1 VIICGSEFMET
12 LHSKKI
18 SKESTSAST
27 QKYLDVA
34 EIKEDTVILK
44 SGALRSILAVSAIN
58 FELKSTEE
66 QEAIVSQYQNFLNSV
81 DFPLQIL
88 ISSRKLNMDNYLEFL
103 TQHEKQQSNELM
115 RLQISEYK
123 NFIGQLV
130 SASNIME
137 KNFYIIVPFSPIEN
151 QESTFFSNIGSFLN
165 PRKNVLEKRENFETY
180 KNQLFQ
186 RVDHIIA
193 SLSGIGLQIIPLKTQ
208 EIIEL
213 LFTSYNPSVYNAVE
227 LIDSTKLELK

>member
-1 VIICGSEFMET
+1 MET

-18 SKESTSAST
+18 SKDAASTST

-34 EIKEDTVILK
+34 EVREDTIVLK
-44 SGALRSILAVSAIN
+44 NGSLRSVLAVSAIN

-66 QEAIVSQYQNFLNSV
+66 QEAIISQYQNFLNSV

-103 TQHEKQQSNELM
+103 TQHEKQQSNELL

-151 QESTFFSNIGSFLN
+151 QDKTFFSNITSLIN
-165 PRKNVLEKRENFETY
+165 PQKNVMEKRENFETY

-186 RVDHIIA
+186 RVDHVIA
-193 SLSGIGLQIIPLKTQ
+193 ALSGIGVRIVPLKTQ

-213 LFTSYNPSVYNAVE
+213 LFSSYNPSVYNAPE
-227 LIDSTKLELK
+227 LADSSKIELK

>member
-1 VIICGSEFMET
+1 MEI

-18 SKESTSAST
+18 APRTSTAAT

-34 EIKEDTVILK
+34 EVKEDVVVLK
-44 SGALRSILAVSAIN
+44 SGALRAVLAVSAIN

-88 ISSRKLNMDNYLEFL
+88 ISSRKINIENYLEL
-103 TQHEKQQSNELM
+103 LSQHEKQQSNELL
-115 RLQISEYK
+115 RFQIAEYK
-123 NFIGQLV
+123 NFISQLT
-130 SASNIME
+130 SSSNIMD

-151 QESTFFSNIGSFLN
+151 EEKGFLSNLGSLIN
-165 PRKNVLEKRENFETY
+165 PQRNILEKRENFETY

-186 RVDHIIA
+186 RVDHITA
-193 SLSGIGLQIIPLKTQ
+193 ALSGIGVRIIPLKTQ

-213 LFTSYNPSVYNAVE
+213 LFNSYNPSTYNSVGLA
-227 LIDSTKLELK
+227 DSSKLELR

>member
-1 VIICGSEFMET
+1 MEI

-18 SKESTSAST
+18 TSQTSTSAT

-34 EIKEDTVILK
+34 EVKEDAIILK
-44 SGALRSILAVSAIN
+44 SGALRSVLAVSAIN
-58 FELKSTEE
+58 FDLKSTEE
-66 QEAIVSQYQNFLNSV
+66 QEAIINHYQNFLNSV

-88 ISSRKLNMDNYLEFL
+88 ISSRKLNMENYIKFL
-103 TQHEKQQSNELM
+103 TDKEKTQPNELL

-123 NFIGQLV
+123 NFITQLV
-130 SASNIME
+130 SVSNIMD

-151 QESTFFSNIGSFLN
+151 QEKGFFTNIKSLIN
-165 PRKNVLEKRENFETY
+165 PKANILEKRENFETY

-193 SLSGIGLQIIPLKTQ
+193 GLTGIGLRIVPLKTQ
-208 EIIEL
+208 ELIEL
-213 LFTSYNPSVYNAVE
+213 LFDSYNPEIYNEVE
-227 LIDSTKLELK
+227 LKDSSLMEISQNH

>member
-1 VIICGSEFMET
+1 MEI

-18 SKESTSAST
+18 SKETASAST

-34 EIKEDTVILK
+34 EVKEDVILLK
-44 SGALRSILAVSAIN
+44 NGALRSVLAVSAIN

-66 QEAIVSQYQNFLNSV
+66 QEAIVNQYQNFLNSV

-88 ISSRKLNMDNYLEFL
+88 ISSRKLNMDNYLDFL
-103 TQHEKQQSNELM
+103 TQNEKKQSNELL

-123 NFIGQLV
+123 NFINQLV
-130 SASNIME
+130 SASYIME
-137 KNFYIIVPFSPIEN
+137 KNFYIVVPFSPIEN
-151 QESTFFSNIGSFLN
+151 EEKTFFSNIGSLIN
-165 PRKNVLEKRENFETY
+165 PQKNVMEKRENFETY

-213 LFTSYNPSVYNAVE
+213 LFVSYNPSVFNAVE

>member
-1 VIICGSEFMET
+1 MEI

-18 SKESTSAST
+18 AKESTSSST

-34 EIKEDTVILK
+34 EIKEDVIILK

-66 QEAIVSQYQNFLNSV
+66 QEAIISQYQNFLNSV

-88 ISSRKLNMDNYLEFL
+88 ISSRKLNMENYIDFL
-103 TQHEKQQSNELM
+103 SQNEKKQSNELL

-123 NFIGQLV
+123 NFIDQLV
-130 SASNIME
+130 SNSNIME
-137 KNFYIIVPFSPIEN
+137 KIFYIIVPFSPIEN
-151 QESTFFSNIGSFLN
+151 QEKTFFSNIGSLLN
-165 PRKNVLEKRENFETY
+165 PQKNILEKRENFETY

-186 RVDHIIA
+186 RVDHITA
-193 SLSGIGLQIIPLKTQ
+193 ALSGIGLQIIPLKTQ

-213 LFTSYNPSVYNAVE
+213 LFTSYNPSTYNAVG
-227 LIDSTKLELK
+227 LADSTQLEIK